1 MRAKLL
7 GSAAVG
13 MVVGAVLFNAPD
25 AKAILGAGDTVT
37 DPGSYTVI
45 GTLQGAVT
53 AALSKMQ
60 DKLYDQLTSVGDL
73 LSDKLTSGFTQVSNY
88 AKAAVGAQEQ
98 IADASNTAMATY
110 QKDIRNAELRDEH
123 TLSPQACIAL
133 NSGQAITVSAGQ
145 SWRVGQA
152 LAKVTD
158 PRGEA
163 GPGTP
168 AFAGQGQAAAAITQ
182 LHLSRYCS
190 QNEADASLCTVDPAR
205 ENLDQRSSSIIGVPN
220 YSGQDGV
227 DAANDFATNLIQP
240 VPPAAS
246 RGDALTS
253 VAGQDAQARRRG
265 YNARMSL
272 SRGVLNDIIASRTNS
287 VTLTAEQKQEQTS
300 MGLTATDTSSWY
312 GALELEVYRRAGGV
326 DWAAGL
332 QAMTPKSVEI
342 EIATE
347 LAMGNYLALAN
358 FKVAQQNAALNAAL
372 LASQATGDLRPIGS
386 MPSPQLASQ

>member
-1 MRAKLL
+1 MRARLL

-13 MVVGAVLFNAPD
+13 LAVGAILFNAPD
-25 AKAILGAGDTVT
+25 ARAVLGIGDVVT

-45 GTLQGAVT
+45 GTLQT
-53 AALSKMQ
+53 ALTTVLGNLQ
-60 DKLYDQLTSVGDL
+60 TKLTDQLTSVGDL
-73 LSDKLTSGFTQVSNY
+73 LSDKLTSGFTQQSNY

-98 IADASNTAMATY
+98 IADANNTVMATY
-110 QKDIRNAELRDEH
+110 QKDLRNAALRDEH
-123 TLSPQACIAL
+123 TLSPEACVAL

-190 QNEADASLCTVDPAR
+190 QTESDADLCAVDPAR

-220 YSGQDGV
+220 YDGQNGV

-240 VPPAAS
+240 IPPAAS

-265 YNARMSL
+265 YNAKMSL
-272 SRGVLNDIIASRTNS
+272 ARSVVNDVIASRTNS
-287 VTLTAEQKQEQTS
+287 VTLTAEQKQQQTN

-326 DWAAGL
+326 EWAAAL
-332 QAMTPKSVEI
+332 QAMTPKAVEI

-347 LAMGNYLALAN
+347 LATSNYIALAG
-358 FKVAQQNAALNAAL
+358 FKVAQQNAALSAAL

>member
-13 MVVGAVLFNAPD
+13 LVIGGILFNAPN
-25 AKAILGAGDTVT
+25 ASAILGVGDVVT

-45 GTLQGAVT
+45 GTLQT
-53 AALSKMQ
+53 ALTTVLSNLQ
-60 DKLYDQLTSVGDL
+60 TRLTDQLTSVGDL
-73 LSDKLTSGFTQVSNY
+73 LSDKLTSGFTQQSNY
-88 AKAAVGAQEQ
+88 AKASVGAQEQ
-98 IADASNTAMATY
+98 IADANNTVMATY
-110 QKDIRNAELRDEH
+110 QKDLRNAALRDEH
-123 TLSPQACIAL
+123 TLSPEACVAL

-152 LAKVTD
+152 LARVTD

-182 LHLSRYCS
+182 LHMSRYCS
-190 QNEADASLCTVDPAR
+190 QTESDAGLCAVDPAR

-220 YSGQDGV
+220 YDGQKGV

-240 VPPAAS
+240 IPPAAS

-265 YNARMSL
+265 YNAKMSL
-272 SRGVLNDIIASRTNS
+272 ARGVVNDVIASRTNS
-287 VTLTAEQKQEQTS
+287 VTLTGEQKRQQAN
-300 MGLTATDTSSWY
+300 MGLTVTDTSSWY

-326 DWAAGL
+326 EWAAAL
-332 QAMTPKSVEI
+332 QAMTPKAVGI

-347 LAMGNYLALAN
+347 LAMSNYIALAG

-372 LASQATGDLRPIGS
+372 LAAQTTSDLKPVGS
-386 MPSPQLASQ
+386 MPSPQLATQ

>member
-1 MRAKLL
+1 MKKKTL

-13 MVVGAVLFNAPD
+13 VVIGGILFNAPD
-25 AKAILGAGDTVT
+25 AHALFGAGDVVT
-37 DPGSYTVI
+37 DPGLYGVMSTV
-45 GTLQGAVT
+45 QGAIVS
-53 AALSKMQ
+53 ALQSMENSVVNKFT
-60 DKLYDQLTSVGDL
+60 DIGNLLGNQLTA
-73 LSDKLTSGFTQVSNY
+73 GFTQQSNY

-98 IADASNTAMATY
+98 IADASNTAMAAY
-110 QKDIRNAELRDEH
+110 QKDLRNAQLRDEH
-123 TLSPQACIAL
+123 TMSPQACTAL
-133 NSGQAITVSAGQ
+133 NMGQAITVSAGQ

-152 LAKVTD
+152 LGAVTD

-168 AFAGQGQAAAAITQ
+168 AYAGQGQAAAAITQ

-190 QNEADASLCTVDPAR
+190 QNEAAAGLCTVDPTR
-205 ENLDQRSSSIIGVPN
+205 ENLDQRASSLFGVPN
-220 YSGQDGV
+220 YDGQNGV
-227 DAANDFATNLIQP
+227 DAANDYATNLIQP
-240 VPPAAS
+240 IPPAAS

-272 SRGVLNDIIASRTNS
+272 ARSVINDVVASRTNS
-287 VTLTAEQKQEQTS
+287 VTLTPEQKQQQTN

-326 DWAAGL
+326 EWAAAL
-332 QAMTPKSVEI
+332 QSMTPKAVQV

-347 LAMGNYLALAN
+347 LAMSNYIALAN
-358 FKVAQQNAALNAAL
+358 LKVAQQNAALAAAQ
-372 LASQATGDLRPIGS
+372 LAASSTNEMRPAAS

>member
-7 GSAAVG
+7 GSAALG
-13 MVVGAVLFNAPD
+13 MVVGGIVFNAPD
-25 AKAILGAGDTVT
+25 AKAILGVGDVVT

-45 GTLQGAVT
+45 GTLQT
-53 AALSKMQ
+53 ALTTVLGKLQ
-60 DKLYDQLTSVGDL
+60 DKLYNQLTDVGDL

-98 IADASNTAMATY
+98 ITDASNTAMATY

-190 QNEADASLCTVDPAR
+190 QNEADAGLCTVDPAR

-220 YSGQDGV
+220 YDGQDGV

-240 VPPAAS
+240 IPPAAS
-246 RGDALTS
+246 RGDALIS

-287 VTLTAEQKQEQTS
+287 VTLTAEQKQEQAS
-300 MGLTATDTSSWY
+300 LGLTATDTSSWY

-332 QAMTPKSVEI
+332 QAMPPKSVEI
-342 EIATE
+342 EIASE